1 MSIGRIEKQILEKM
15 QTNAKVRKF
24 YNNMRLGLG
33 PGKYFS
39 NNRSAF
45 LTLNIMPFY

>member
-24 YNNMRLGLG
+24 YGGDRKGRNQ
-33 PGKYFS
+33 KS
-39 NNRSAF
+39 ND
-45 LTLNIMPFY
+45 IQ